1 MECLNIKCYN
11 YIEYYTLLH
20 LNSIQDKD
28 MVVKN
33 HAKFMIFNSEILIS
47 SNPAAQTLDQA
58 IENAQIDESRII
70 QPSMGLSSEAL
81 YQYVPATKLK
91 GLEEWVPESLHYT
104 FHANSN
110 YIHTI
115 LNINNK

>member
-1 MECLNIKCYN
+1 M
-11 YIEYYTLLH
+11 
-20 LNSIQDKD
+20 
-28 MVVKN
+28 
-33 HAKFMIFNSEILIS
+33 FN

-91 GLEEWVPESLHYT
+91 GLDEWVPESLHYSFNT
-104 FHANSN
+104 DSK
-110 YIHTI
+110 YCV
-115 LNINNK
+115 L